1 VGKVRQIFI
10 WNGKEDLGPFRREE
24 LVEQLKTAAVLPS
37 HYYFEEG
44 MVGWERVAR
53 LPCCRK
59 FRATDAQKQMLDRMG
74 VKYSEFL
81 TKADVS
87 SIMENRPA
95 TERQLEYLKSF
106 GVTPPGSLTKV
117 QASEMIERCLD
128 DPAARERQSRFRA
141 AEFDRMRREREVF
154 PSYYLKQDIISAE
167 RQLND
172 LRQAHEQERKELSQ
186 YRREL
191 EDIQRRLQKTEDEIR
206 QTALQQQ
213 IASTQELIE
222 STESEIRDQP
232 TEIKEAKEEFHYRQ
246 SLRTKFWKATFTQLG
261 ANPDDTE
268 DLIDYCDVIDRF
280 YEGYG
285 HCFKVPT
292 LKQVSDILEALD
304 KASPD
309 WDKQEPQ
316 SFYANYKASFPDAV
330 KRVGTRRAV
339 SKQGCLLLA
348 LLCSSPLLAILI
360 KTIWR
365 TGHHLVVDL

>member
-24 LVEQLKTAAVLPS
+24 LVEQLKTGAVLPS

-59 FRATDAQKQMLDRMG
+59 FLATDAQKQMLDRMG
-74 VKYSEFL
+74 VNYSEFL
-81 TKADVS
+81 TKADVT

-106 GVTPPGSLTKV
+106 GVTPPSSLTKV

-128 DPAARERQSRFRA
+128 DPAARERQSQFRA
-141 AEFDRMRREREVF
+141 AEFDRMRREREAF

-186 YRREL
+186 YRREM
-191 EDIQRRLQKTEDEIR
+191 EDIQRRLQKAEDEIR
-206 QTALQQQ
+206 RTALQQQ

-222 STESEIRDQP
+222 STESEIRGQP
-232 TEIKEAKEEFHYRQ
+232 TEIKEAKEELRYRQ
-246 SLRTKFWKATFTQLG
+246 SLRAKFWKATFTQLG
-261 ANPDDTE
+261 ADPDDTE

-280 YEGYG
+280 FDSYG
-285 HCFKVPT
+285 HYLKAPT
-292 LKQVSDILEALD
+292 LKQVGDIVEGLD

-309 WDKQEPQ
+309 WDKREPQ
-316 SFYANYKASFPDAV
+316 SFYAKYKASFPEKI
-330 KRVGTRRAV
+330 KRIGAKRAA
-339 SKQGCLLLA
+339 SKQSCLLLVFGFCA
-348 LLCSSPLLAILI
+348 AVLAILVEI
-360 KTIWR
+360 IWKTSR
-365 TGHHLVVDL
+365 YLLMAL